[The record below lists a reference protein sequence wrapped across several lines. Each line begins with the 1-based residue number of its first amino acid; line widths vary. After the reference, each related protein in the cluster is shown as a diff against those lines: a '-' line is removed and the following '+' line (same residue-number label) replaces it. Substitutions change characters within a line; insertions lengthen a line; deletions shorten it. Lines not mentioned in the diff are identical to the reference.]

1 MKWRGDERRSRARD
15 TEVAA
20 LGLERTWFAIVA
32 FIPLAAGTMD
42 LLENTLLLIMLGQFP
57 DISESLAA
65 AASTTTAAK
74 LWTGMIGAAAVA
86 IGLIGW
92 ATTAL
97 RRHA

>member
-1 MKWRGDERRSRARD
+1 VKWRGDERRSRARD

-32 FIPLAAGTMD
+32 FIPLAAGT
-42 LLENTLLLIMLGQFP
+42 P